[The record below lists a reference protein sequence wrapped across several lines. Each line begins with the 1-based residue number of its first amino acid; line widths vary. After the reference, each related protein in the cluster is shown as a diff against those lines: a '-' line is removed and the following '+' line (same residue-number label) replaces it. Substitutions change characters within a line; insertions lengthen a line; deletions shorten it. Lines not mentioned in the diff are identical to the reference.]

1 MMKPKTKRTHTLKE
15 IMQRQKAIVKDI
27 SNAGNPNLLIN
38 IKEDLLQCDTELE
51 QIKVTENIDPKQS
64 IDLDATMKAI
74 AIFEQCIEKE
84 VIKTAK
90 LLGITE
96 AQLHAWIDLQIEVPA
111 HTIFR
116 LLRICCHHQ
125 LDPFK
130 EEITLTQQDDFG
142 WQALITIEG
151 WSKIIN
157 THAQFNGLSFTN
169 ASQLIGGVPEWTECA
184 IYRKDR
190 ILPTIVREYFLE
202 VRSDHE
208 TWKKMP
214 RRMLR
219 HRALQ
224 QCARLA
230 F

>member
-1 MMKPKTKRTHTLKE
+1 MMKPKAKRTYILKE
-15 IMQRQKAIVKDI
+15 MIQRQKAIVKDTH
-27 SNAGNPNLLIN
+27 NAGNPNLLIN
-38 IKEDLLQCDTELE
+38 IEEDLLQCDVELE

-157 THAQFNGLSFTN
+157 AHPQFNGLNSLLRKSPPHSN
-169 ASQLIGGVPEWTECA
+169 LHHHHKVGSQALIFLNYFAPTDN
-184 IYRKDR
+184 RK
-190 ILPTIVREYFLE
+190 P
-202 VRSDHE
+202 
-208 TWKKMP
+208 P
-214 RRMLR
+214 RQ
-219 HRALQ
+219 H
-224 QCARLA
+224 
-230 F
+230 

>member
-1 MMKPKTKRTHTLKE
+1 MKPKTKRTHTLKE
-15 IMQRQKAIVKDI
+15 IIQRQKAIFKDTP
-27 SNAGNPNLLIN
+27 SAGNPNLLIN
-38 IKEDLLQCDTELE
+38 IKEDLLQSDIELE
-51 QIKVTENIDPKQS
+51 QIKATENIDSKQS
-64 IDLDATMKAI
+64 IDSDSTMKAI

-96 AQLHAWIDLQIEVPA
+96 AQLHAWINLQIGVPT

-116 LLRICCHHQ
+116 LLRICCNHQ

-130 EEITLTQQDDFG
+130 EEITLTLQDDFG

-157 THAQFNGLSFTN
+157 THPQFNGLSFTN
-169 ASQLIGGVPEWTECA
+169 ASQLIGGVPEWMECA